1 MKCKAIKEFEKGLSN
16 KHAFLKYGVLK
27 NTFSIMSFF
36 VDLFLKKEPKYC
48 NWWNGDKGESFHM
61 RGSLGMQIFIL

>member
-1 MKCKAIKEFEKGLSN
+1 MPKRKLNIKPLAMKCKAIKEFEKGLSN
-16 KHAFLKYGVLK
+16 KHAFLKYCVLK

-48 NWWNGDKGESFHM
+48 N
-61 RGSLGMQIFIL
+61 